1 MIQYLAELIKISTQ
15 LCLHLGQSYAL
26 VILVRPFKLDGVVAD
41 LLGLPGT
48 NVSYLP
54 VVVIIPT
61 LPWNWIRDSFT
72 QFVRTGCGKRVKRL
86 KTTHAAYTVRVG
98 HDGIEYLT
106 VDIVMVPAEHL
117 A

>member
-1 MIQYLAELIKISTQ
+1 VVRYLAELIKISTQ

-61 LPWNWIRDSFT
+61 LSCNRIRDSFT
-72 QFVRTGCGKRVKRL
+72 QFMRAGCGKRVERL
-86 KTTHAAYTVRVG
+86 KTTHAACTVRIG
-98 HDGIEYLT
+98 H
-106 VDIVMVPAEHL
+106 AEAIAGLHCQTP
-117 A
+117 